1 MSKREHGEEDEAIKR
16 QKQDDNIDA
25 ALLNEGE
32 AQGGSQQ
39 YETAATAAAVAHAAY
54 GDLIQH
60 PGDEGKSGGA
70 GAGAD
75 DDDEEEGEEH
85 HGGGGAHTHTGGEGG
100 NGVNEGGEDDE
111 EDEEDEEDVDD
122 QIKDPDHVP
131 EDDDDE
137 NNHAKQAHRRGS
149 GSIKNGLGGNASA
162 HSGSGSADVD
172 FQDAAGGDE
181 DEEDEEK
188 KMFARRT
195 RRAPAATGSD
205 EWRKQRK
212 DSHKEVERRRRENI
226 NTAINK
232 LSELLPVKESSKATV
247 LARAAEYIQKLKETE
262 SANIDKWTLQKLLSE
277 QNQSRLSTANERL
290 QDELGRAYKEI
301 ESLRQRLKE
310 AGVEVE
316 TTNEN

>member
-1 MSKREHGEEDEAIKR
+1 MNLGKRDRTDEEGSLKR
-16 QKQDDNIDA
+16 HKHDDNIDA

-32 AQGGSQQ
+32 PQGDSQQ

-60 PGDEGKSGGA
+60 PGEVGKSGRGHGGGA
-70 GAGAD
+70 GD
-75 DDDEEEGEEH
+75 EEEEEDDDEEEEEL
-85 HGGGGAHTHTGGEGG
+85 
-100 NGVNEGGEDDE
+100 
-111 EDEEDEEDVDD
+111 DD

-131 EDDDDE
+131 EEDDE
-137 NNHAKQAHRRGS
+137 GKRRA
-149 GSIKNGLGGNASA
+149 KNGVGR
-162 HSGSGSADVD
+162 SGSAS
-172 FQDAAGGDE
+172 GDMDL
-181 DEEDEEK
+181 DEADDDDEEK
-188 KMFARRT
+188 KMFGRRS
-195 RRAPAATGSD
+195 RRSAPATGSD

-277 QNQSRLSTANERL
+277 QNQSRLTTANERL

-301 ESLRQRLKE
+301 ESLRQRLRD
-310 AGVEVE
+310 AGVDAE
-316 TTNEN
+316 TGTGGP

>member
-1 MSKREHGEEDEAIKR
+1 MSKREHGEEDDESIKR

-32 AQGGSQQ
+32 AQSGSQQ

-70 GAGAD
+70 GDDD
-75 DDDEEEGEEH
+75 DDDEGAEN
-85 HGGGGAHTHTGGEGG
+85 HGSAGVHAHTGAEGGAGD
-100 NGVNEGGEDDE
+100 NEGGEDEE
-111 EDEEDEEDVDD
+111 EDEEEEEDVDD

-137 NNHAKQAHRRGS
+137 NRGKQSHRRSS
-149 GSIKNGLGGNASA
+149 GSIKSGLGGNTSA
-162 HSGSGSADVD
+162 RSGSGSADVD
-172 FQDAAGGDE
+172 LEDAAGAD
-181 DEEDEEK
+181 DDVDDDEK
-188 KMFARRT
+188 KMFARRA

-301 ESLRQRLKE
+301 ESLRQKLKE
-310 AGVEVE
+310 AGIEVE
-316 TTNEN
+316 TSNEN

>member
-1 MSKREHGEEDEAIKR
+1 MGKRDRADEDGSLKR
-16 QKQDDNIDA
+16 HKHDDNIDA

-32 AQGGSQQ
+32 PQVASQQ

-60 PGDEGKSGGA
+60 PGEDAKSGRGA
-70 GAGAD
+70 GRGARAGDEEDEEED
-75 DDDEEEGEEH
+75 DDDEEEEEL
-85 HGGGGAHTHTGGEGG
+85 
-100 NGVNEGGEDDE
+100 
-111 EDEEDEEDVDD
+111 DD

-131 EDDDDE
+131 EDDE
-137 NNHAKQAHRRGS
+137 ESKQRAA
-149 GSIKNGLGGNASA
+149 KNGVGRSGGGGGGA
-162 HSGSGSADVD
+162 GDVD
-172 FQDAAGGDE
+172 LDDA
-181 DEEDEEK
+181 EEEEEEEEK
-188 KMFARRT
+188 KMFGRRS
-195 RRAPAATGSD
+195 RRSAPATGSD

-277 QNQSRLSTANERL
+277 QNQSRLTTANERL

-301 ESLRQRLKE
+301 ESLRQRLRE
-310 AGVEVE
+310 AGVDAEPGAE
-316 TTNEN
+316 GP